1 MASEEPQDDRE
12 TALMPLEQRHI
23 EIEGQDVLAAW
34 TGQHDVYVPLTPIC
48 EALGVAP
55 AAQVRRIRRDDVL
68 AEQLRPLRIDTP
80 GGPQTVQALHL
91 EAVPMWLA
99 TLDTARVK
107 EEVRPRLRAF
117 KLWVRQKVWEA
128 FAAEM
133 GWSQATGATP
143 APADPSLLSLE
154 QVAAFGRALTTLAE
168 QQISYQRAQTRT
180 MIKVRGTLSDHEQR
194 LATQEGRL
202 DKAAQVM
209 GATIREVRELKK
221 RLDPGA
227 TITDEQAAEL
237 STRVKVIAEELTRQ
251 TAGTPHQK
259 NYYASLFGELHR
271 RFRVSS
277 YKNLTVEKY
286 EQAMR
291 WLGDYDDAL
300 GRATTDPD
308 DPMEGAQ

>member
-1 MASEEPQDDRE
+1 MESMEPQGDRE
-12 TALMPLEQRHI
+12 AALVPLEQRHI
-23 EIEGQDVLAAW
+23 EIEGEDVLAAW
-34 TGQHDVYVPLTPIC
+34 TGQRDVYVPLTPIC

-55 AAQVRRIRRDDVL
+55 GAQVRRIRRDDVL
-68 AEQLRPLRIDTP
+68 AEQLRLLRIDTP

-117 KLWVRQKVWEA
+117 KMWVRQKIWEA

-143 APADPSLLSLE
+143 TASDPSLLSLE
-154 QVAAFGRALTTLAE
+154 QVAEFGRALTTLAE
-168 QQISYQRAQTRT
+168 QQIAFQREQAQA
-180 MIKVRGTLSDHEQR
+180 MIEIRGTVSDHEQR
-194 LATQEGRL
+194 LTVQEERM

-209 GATIREVRELKK
+209 GTTIREVQTLQK

-237 STRVKVIAEELTRQ
+237 SNRIKAIAEELTRQ
-251 TAGTPHQK
+251 TTGTPNQK
-259 NYYASLFGELHR
+259 NYYASLGGFASVPTR
-271 RFRVSS
+271 
-277 YKNLTVEKY
+277 T
-286 EQAMR
+286 
-291 WLGDYDDAL
+291 
-300 GRATTDPD
+300 
-308 DPMEGAQ
+308 

>member
-1 MASEEPQDDRE
+1 MASEEPRADRE
-12 TALMPLEQRHI
+12 VALVPLEQRHI
-23 EIEGQDVLAAW
+23 EIEGEDVLAAW
-34 TGQHDVYVPLTPIC
+34 TGQRDVYVPLNPIC

-68 AEQLRPLRIDTP
+68 AEQLRFLRIDTP

-143 APADPSLLSLE
+143 ATADPSLLSLE
-154 QVAAFGRALTTLAE
+154 QVAEFGRALTTLAE
-168 QQISYQRAQTRT
+168 QQIAFQREQTQA
-180 MIKVRGTLSDHEQR
+180 MIDVRGALSDHEQR
-194 LATQEGRL
+194 LSVQEGRL

-209 GATIREVRELKK
+209 GATIREVQTLKK

-227 TITDEQAAEL
+227 TIADEQAAEL
-237 STRVKVIAEELTRQ
+237 SNRIKAIAEELTRQ
-251 TAGTPHQK
+251 AAGTPNQK
-259 NYYASLFGELHR
+259 NFYASIFGELHR

-277 YKNLTVEKY
+277 YKNLTMEKY

-291 WLGDYDDAL
+291 WLSDYDEAL
-300 GRATTDPD
+300 GQAINDPPD
-308 DPMEGAQ
+308 GLQ

>member
-1 MASEEPQDDRE
+1 MASVEPQGDE
-12 TALMPLEQRHI
+12 AALVPLEQRHI
-23 EIEGQDVLAAW
+23 EIEGEDVLAAW

-55 AAQVRRIRRDDVL
+55 GAQVRRIRRDDVL
-68 AEQLRPLRIDTP
+68 AEQLRFLRIDTP

-107 EEVRPRLRAF
+107 EEVRPRLRTF

-133 GWSQATGATP
+133 GWSQATSAAPVAT
-143 APADPSLLSLE
+143 DPGLLSLE
-154 QVAAFGRALTTLAE
+154 QVAEFGRALTTLAE
-168 QQISYQRAQTRT
+168 QQISYQGEQTRA
-180 MIKVRGTLSDHEQR
+180 MIAVRGTLSDHEQR
-194 LATQEGRL
+194 LTVQEDRM

-209 GATIREVRELKK
+209 GVTIREVQTLKN

-237 STRVKVIAEELTRQ
+237 SNRIKAIAEELTRQ
-251 TAGTPHQK
+251 TAGTPNQK

-277 YKNLTVEKY
+277 YKNLTIEKY

-291 WLGDYDDAL
+291 WLRDYDEAL
-300 GRATTDPD
+300 GQAIN
-308 DPMEGAQ
+308 DPMEGLQ

>member
-1 MASEEPQDDRE
+1 MASEEPQDGRA
-12 TALMPLEQRHI
+12 TALAPLEQRHI
-23 EIEGQDVLAAW
+23 EIEGEDVLAVW
-34 TGQHDVYVPLTPIC
+34 TGQRDVYIPLTPIC

-107 EEVRPRLRAF
+107 AEVRPRLRTF

-133 GWSQATGATP
+133 GWSQATGSASP
-143 APADPSLLSLE
+143 APADPSLLPLE
-154 QVAAFGRALTTLAE
+154 QVAEFGRALTTLAE
-168 QQISYQRAQTRT
+168 QQIAYQREQTQA
-180 MIKVRGTLSDHEQR
+180 MIAVRGTLTDHEHR

-202 DKAAQVM
+202 DKAAHVM

-237 STRVKVIAEELTRQ
+237 SNRVKVIAEDLTRQ
-251 TAGTPHQK
+251 AAGTPHQK

-277 YKNLTVEKY
+277 YKNLTIEKY

-291 WLGDYDDAL
+291 WLQDYDGAL
-300 GRATTDPD
+300 GQATDNPVG
-308 DPMEGAQ
+308 GAR

>member
-1 MASEEPQDDRE
+1 MASEEPRADRDRE
-12 TALMPLEQRHI
+12 ATLVPLEQRHI
-23 EIEGQDVLAAW
+23 EVEGEDVLAAW
-34 TGQHDVYVPLTPIC
+34 TGQRDVYVPLNPIC
-48 EALGVAP
+48 QALGVAP

-68 AEQLRPLRIDTP
+68 VEQLRLLRIDTP

-107 EEVRPRLRAF
+107 EEVRPRLRTF
-117 KLWVRQKVWEA
+117 KMWVRQKVWEA

-133 GWSQATGATP
+133 GWSQATSATP
-143 APADPSLLSLE
+143 TATDPSLLSLE
-154 QVAAFGRALTTLAE
+154 QVAEFGRALTTLAE
-168 QQISYQRAQTRT
+168 QQIAFQREQTQA
-180 MIKVRGTLSDHEQR
+180 MIAVHGTLSDHEQR
-194 LATQEGRL
+194 LTVQEERM

-209 GATIREVRELKK
+209 GATIREVQTLSK

-237 STRVKVIAEELTRQ
+237 SNRIKAIAEELTRQ
-251 TAGTPHQK
+251 TAGTPNQK

-277 YKNLTVEKY
+277 YKNLTIEKY

-291 WLGDYDDAL
+291 WLRDYDEAL
-300 GRATTDPD
+300 GRAIN
-308 DPMEGAQ
+308 DPMNGLQ

>member
-1 MASEEPQDDRE
+1 MEGVEPQGDRD
-12 TALMPLEQRHI
+12 TALVPLEQRHI
-23 EIEGQDVLAAW
+23 EIEGADVLAAW
-34 TGQHDVYVPLTPIC
+34 TGRHDVYVPLTPIC

-55 AAQVRRIRRDDVL
+55 GAQVRRIRRDDVL
-68 AEQLRPLRIDTP
+68 AEQLRLLRIDTP
-80 GGPQTVQALHL
+80 GGAQTVQALHL
-91 EAVPMWLA
+91 EAIPMWLA

-107 EEVRPRLRAF
+107 EEIRPRLRTF

-133 GWSQATGATP
+133 GWSQATST
-143 APADPSLLSLE
+143 APAAIDPSLLSLE
-154 QVAAFGRALTTLAE
+154 QVAEFGRALTTLAE
-168 QQISYQRAQTRT
+168 QQISFQHEQTRA
-180 MIKVRGTLSDHEQR
+180 MIAVRGTLSDHEQR
-194 LATQEGRL
+194 LTVQEDRM

-209 GATIREVRELKK
+209 GVTIREVQTLKK

-237 STRVKVIAEELTRQ
+237 SNRIKAIAEELTRQ
-251 TAGTPHQK
+251 TAGTPNQK

-277 YKNLTVEKY
+277 YKNLTIEKY

-291 WLGDYDDAL
+291 WLRDYDEAL
-300 GRATTDPD
+300 GHAVN
-308 DPMEGAQ
+308 DPMGGLQ

>member
-1 MASEEPQDDRE
+1 MESVEPQSDRE
-12 TALMPLEQRHI
+12 AALVPLEQRHV
-23 EIEGQDVLAAW
+23 EIEGEDVLAAW
-34 TGQHDVYVPLTPIC
+34 TGQRDVYVPLTPIC

-55 AAQVRRIRRDDVL
+55 GAQVRRIRRDDVL
-68 AEQLRPLRIDTP
+68 AEQLRLLRIDTP
-80 GGPQTVQALHL
+80 GGPQTVQALNL

-117 KLWVRQKVWEA
+117 KMWVRQKIWEA

-143 APADPSLLSLE
+143 TATDPSRLSLE
-154 QVAAFGRALTTLAE
+154 QVAELGRALTTLAE
-168 QQISYQRAQTRT
+168 QQIAFQREQAQA
-180 MIKVRGTLSDHEQR
+180 MIEIRGTLSDHEQR
-194 LATQEGRL
+194 LTVQEERM

-209 GATIREVRELKK
+209 GATIREVQTLKK

-237 STRVKVIAEELTRQ
+237 SNRIKAIAEELTRQ
-251 TAGTPHQK
+251 AAGTPHQK

-277 YKNLTVEKY
+277 YKNLTLEKY

-291 WLGDYDDAL
+291 WLRDYDEAL
-300 GRATTDPD
+300 GQAIN
-308 DPMEGAQ
+308 DPMEGLQ

>member
-1 MASEEPQDDRE
+1 MDGEESQASGE
-12 TALMPLEQRHI
+12 TALAPLEQRHI
-23 EIEGQDVLAAW
+23 EIEGADVLAVW
-34 TGQHDVYVPLTPIC
+34 IGQHDVFVPLTPIC
-48 EALGVAP
+48 EALGVVP
-55 AAQVRRIRRDDVL
+55 GAQVRRIRRDDVL
-68 AEQLRPLRIDTP
+68 AEQLRLLRIDTP

-91 EAVPMWLA
+91 EAIPMWLA
-99 TLDTARVK
+99 TLDSARVK

-133 GWSQATGATP
+133 GWSQTANTSPTTT
-143 APADPSLLSLE
+143 DPGLLSLE
-154 QVAAFGRALTTLAE
+154 QVAEFGRALTTLAE
-168 QQISYQRAQTRT
+168 QQIAFQHEQTQV
-180 MIKVRGTLSDHEQR
+180 MIEVRGALSEHEQR
-194 LATQEGRL
+194 LTVQEDRM

-209 GATIREVRELKK
+209 GATIREVQTLKK

-237 STRVKVIAEELTRQ
+237 SNRIKAIAEELTRQ
-251 TAGTPHQK
+251 AAGTPHQK

-277 YKNLTVEKY
+277 YKNLTLEKY

-291 WLGDYDDAL
+291 WLRDYDEAL
-300 GRATTDPD
+300 GQAFN
-308 DPMEGAQ
+308 DPMESLQ